1 MRDHHAMHCIIRLLP
16 ALLLPLVLAGCATKP
31 TVESRRAE
39 RAAAYGELSPEHRE
53 LVDAG
58 QIKVGMNE
66 DAVFIAWG
74 RPAQV
79 LQSED
84 GSGRVTTWLYQDTT
98 TDEFVGWRYVEV
110 AGPNGSHLTRR
121 LDRDFSVREYVS
133 AELVFRDGRLQSWR
147 TLPRPGGN
155 TYYAPAP

>member
-1 MRDHHAMHCIIRLLP
+1 MNTPGRLSLTLSIV
-16 ALLLPLVLAGCATKP
+16 LLLAGCATRP

-39 RAAAYGELSPEHRE
+39 RAAAYSELSPEHRQ

-74 RPAQV
+74 QPAQV

-84 GSGRVTTWLYQDTT
+84 GGGRVTTWLYQDTT

-110 AGPNGSHLTRR
+110 PGPNGSHLTRR
-121 LDRDFSVREYVS
+121 LDRDFSVREYIS
-133 AELVFRDGRLQSWR
+133 AELIFRDSLLQSWR

-155 TYYAPAP
+155 TYFTPVQ

>member
-1 MRDHHAMHCIIRLLP
+1 MKTTGRLSLTLSI
-16 ALLLPLVLAGCATKP
+16 LLLLAGCATRP

-39 RAAAYGELSPEHRE
+39 RAAAYGELSPEHRQ

-74 RPAQV
+74 QPAQV
-79 LQSED
+79 LPSED
-84 GSGRVTTWLYQDTT
+84 AGGRLTTWLYQGTT

-110 AGPNGSHLTRR
+110 PGPNGSHLTRR

-133 AELVFRDGRLQSWR
+133 AELVFRDGLLQSWR

-155 TYYAPAP
+155 TYFTPVQ

>member
-1 MRDHHAMHCIIRLLP
+1 MNSMLLQIASLVM
-16 ALLLPLVLAGCATKP
+16 ALAISGCATRP

-39 RAAAYGELSPEHRE
+39 RAAAYNALSPEHRE

-74 RPAQV
+74 QPAQK

-84 GSGRVTTWLYQDTT
+84 ASGHVTTWLYQGTT
-98 TDEFVGWRYVEV
+98 TDEFVGWRFYEV
-110 AGPNGSHLTRR
+110 PGPNGSYLTRR
-121 LDRDFSVREYVS
+121 VDRDFSVREYVS
-133 AELVFRDGRLQSWR
+133 AELIFREGSLLSWR
-147 TLPRPGGN
+147 TLAKPGGN
-155 TYYAPAP
+155 TYYTPGP